1 MILGIFIIVLGFVL
15 LLRNLGLIT
24 LPTSFWSLFLPLF
37 LMVIGIYIIIAVK
50 KGKEYWDRAIEKFA
64 KGKEKTKKE

>member
-1 MILGIFIIVLGFVL
+1 MILGIFIIVLGSVL

-24 LPTSFWSLFLPLF
+24 LPAGFWSLFFPLF
-37 LMVIGIYIIIAVK
+37 LIVIGIYIIIAVK